1 MMVFKKKQVVLLA
14 LVVMVGIAGYL
25 NWRYESG
32 LQAST
37 DPVDNGI
44 AVETNEKTDANL
56 GEAQMVNSENNSGDD
71 YFASCR
77 LNRESA
83 RAKSLE
89 ILNATINNA
98 NASQEAKDKAQEQIA
113 KSAKD
118 VETEANIE
126 NLIKGK
132 GFADAVAVIGEDAVT
147 VTVKSQGLT
156 APETAKI
163 KDIVMEQTQN
173 NNIKIVEVN

>member
-25 NWRYESG
+25 NWRYESN

-37 DPVDNGI
+37 DPVENGI
-44 AVETNEKTDANL
+44 AVETGEQPDANL
-56 GEAQMVNSENNSGDD
+56 GEAQMVNTDATQGD
-71 YFASCR
+71 YFAACR
-77 LNRESA
+77 MNRESA

-89 ILNATINNA
+89 ILNSTINNA
-98 NASQEAKDKAQEQIA
+98 NSTPEAKTQAQEQINKTA
-113 KSAKD
+113 KN
-118 VETEANIE
+118 VENEANIE
-126 NLIKGK
+126 NLIKAK
-132 GFADAVAVIGEDAVT
+132 GFADAVAVIGEDSVT
-147 VTVKSQGLT
+147 ITVKAQGLT